1 MWLIETCLTERKER
15 KRRIS
20 KETANTGVAF
30 YLLGRWGVITANF
43 NQFRSII
50 HGQGPSELIS
60 KMPLLSLSL
69 TALYELFRLHLHKEL
84 HLWYLISQ
92 LETLC
97 NRECQ
102 LEMGKWVSWY
112 VHSKKGKQ
120 SHSRRSERITH
131 TPWKSWI
138 TPKLMVSGDYYS
150 SREEFSAVMGS
161 TNVKLVLA
169 LFVHFLSIT
178 LSIH

>member
-1 MWLIETCLTERKER
+1 MNWILLEHPYEYTGKTGNLNCCRKSNWQYETETILKCCIHSIRQCDHIWLIETYLTERKEP
-15 KRRIS
+15 KTRRS
-20 KETANTGVAF
+20 EETANTGMVF
-30 YLLGRWGVITANF
+30 YLLGRWGVITVNF

-69 TALYELFRLHLHKEL
+69 TALYELFTLHLHKEL

-102 LEMGKWVSWY
+102 LEVGEWV
-112 VHSKKGKQ
+112 
-120 SHSRRSERITH
+120 
-131 TPWKSWI
+131 
-138 TPKLMVSGDYYS
+138 
-150 SREEFSAVMGS
+150 
-161 TNVKLVLA
+161 
-169 LFVHFLSIT
+169 
-178 LSIH
+178 

>member
-1 MWLIETCLTERKER
+1 MNAHKREEIKLVAENPNENMKHCWSVLHSTAHCDSMRLIETCLSERKEG
-15 KRRIS
+15 KGRIS
-20 KETANTGVAF
+20 EETANTGVAF

-60 KMPLLSLSL
+60 KMPCLSLSL
-69 TALYELFRLHLHKEL
+69 TVVYELFRLHLHKEL

-102 LEMGKWVSWY
+102 LEMGKRVPWY
-112 VHSKKGKQ
+112 VHKKKENKTTQGEA
-120 SHSRRSERITH
+120 HHE
-131 TPWKSWI
+131 KSWR
-138 TPKLMVSGDYYS
+138 TPNFMVLGDYY
-150 SREEFSAVMGS
+150 
-161 TNVKLVLA
+161 
-169 LFVHFLSIT
+169 FL
-178 LSIH
+178 